1 MQRNLSSDLLASS
14 TNKSI
19 RSLIPIFLIQS
30 TVTPCSFLVSLAHS
44 DLSENLRSN
53 FRGIPKKNSF
63 LILKIGEHSKHK
75 IDPETIVQIES
86 LPYKFEGGEEI
97 EQPAQIYLEVGTIMS
112 EIFEKSDNES
122 AIVRTNST
130 SMGVRGTKFLVNQ
143 NDSDVLLSVEEG
155 VVEIKNN
162 NQADIVEA
170 NQSVVVENDKVFTA
184 VRPYKFQK
192 QINWSFKG
200 DTLRPFNEVRAA
212 YKSEFLKKRRPWK
225 RDQLRWQNFKKERKT
240 RLERYQNEVKDL
252 TKNKKLKVK
261 KKQIQKRLMKRAVLK
276 DKKDLIDHNRPK
288 ETIKR
293 QLLERPA
300 LNKDLK
306 REAWKRRRQ
315 IRRENHNKP
324 SGTNTATDH
333 QQ

>member
-1 MQRNLSSDLLASS
+1 MNKFIVTYLFLLLSASTFSSEISVLFVKGTAYVTDES
-14 TNKSI
+14 TQKRLNKGDVINEGESI
-19 RSLIPIFLIQS
+19 E
-30 TVTPCSFLVSLAHS
+30 T
-44 DLSENLRSN
+44 
-53 FRGIPKKNSF
+53 KKNSF
-63 LILKIGEHSKHK
+63 LILKISEHSKHK

-97 EQPAQIYLEVGTIMS
+97 EQPAQIYLKVGTIMS

-192 QINWSFKG
+192 QINWSFRE
-200 DTLRPFNEVRAA
+200 DTLRSFNEVRAA

-240 RLERYQNEVKDL
+240 RLEHYQNEVKDL

-261 KKQIQKRLMKRAVLK
+261 MKQIQKRLMERAVLK

-315 IRRENHNKP
+315 IRRENHDKP
-324 SGTNTATDH
+324 SGKNTATDH

>member
-1 MQRNLSSDLLASS
+1 MNNLLLVPFLLLLSLSTFSSEIRVIYVKGDAYVLEEASQRRLSSGDLIDEGE
-14 TNKSI
+14 SI
-19 RSLIPIFLIQS
+19 E
-30 TVTPCSFLVSLAHS
+30 T
-44 DLSENLRSN
+44 
-53 FRGIPKKNSF
+53 KKNSF

-97 EQPAQIYLEVGTIMS
+97 EQPAQIYLKVGTIMS

-192 QINWSFKG
+192 QINWSFKE
-200 DTLRPFNEVRAA
+200 DTLRSFNEVRAA
-212 YKSEFLKKRRPWK
+212 YKSEFLKERRPWK

-261 KKQIQKRLMKRAVLK
+261 KKQIQKRLMERTVLK

-315 IRRENHNKP
+315 IRRENHDKP